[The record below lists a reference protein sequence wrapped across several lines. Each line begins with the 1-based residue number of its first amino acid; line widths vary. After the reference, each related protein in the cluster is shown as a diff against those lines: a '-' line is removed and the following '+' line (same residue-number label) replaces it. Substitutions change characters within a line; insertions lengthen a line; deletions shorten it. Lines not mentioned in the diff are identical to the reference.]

1 MRDLL
6 APGQCEV
13 LERLARSRAL
23 LAFDYDGVLAPLAAD
38 PGGAAL
44 PGGTR
49 RLLARLARAWPCAIV
64 SGRSYN
70 YLWRATSG
78 VVPHLV
84 GNHGFELLRPRPL
97 PRALRARARAWRA
110 GMERGLA
117 GVPGVYLEE
126 KGATFAVH
134 YGLGPRK
141 ARAERAVLA
150 CARRLE
156 GVRLV
161 PGKRVVNVLP
171 REFPDKG
178 DAVRALLAHLGLD
191 TALFLGDDV
200 TDESAFALGSPLVVG
215 VRVGRGPTRAAYR
228 LAGIEAVRELLR
240 RLASLRPAG
249 RGPALASRAR

>member
-6 APGQCEV
+6 ALRQREV
-13 LERLARSRAL
+13 LERLARARAL
-23 LAFDYDGVLAPLAAD
+23 LAFDYDGVLAPLVAD
-38 PGGAAL
+38 PAGAAL

-64 SGRSYN
+64 SGRSYD
-70 YLWRATSG
+70 YLRRATAG

-84 GNHGFELLRPRPL
+84 GNHGFELLGPRPL
-97 PRALRARARAWRA
+97 PRSLRARARSWRA
-110 GMERGLA
+110 SMERDLE

-134 YGLGPRK
+134 YGLGPR
-141 ARAERAVLA
+141 REEAERAVLA
-150 CARRLE
+150 SARRLE

-171 REFPDKG
+171 GEFPDKG
-178 DAVRALLAHLGLD
+178 DAVRALLARLGLD

-200 TDESAFALGSPLVVG
+200 TDESAFALGPPLVIG
-215 VRVGRGPTRAAYR
+215 VRVGAGPTRAAYR

-240 RLASLRPAG
+240 RLGALRPAG
-249 RGPALASRAR
+249 RGPAVASRAR